1 MSSPLPF
8 VHASELAREVP
19 EKRWLLEGLW
29 AASGVGL
36 LGGCPKVGKSWLGL
50 EMAVSVAS
58 GTPCLGAFAPS
69 GRGRALIYMAED
81 ADPVVRER
89 LESLCRYHRV
99 RLEDIELFVITVA
112 TLRIDIPDEQQRL
125 SETMARLKPTMLLLD
140 PLIRL
145 HRANENDSGE
155 VSAILAYLRGL
166 QRQYDAAVVLV
177 HHVRKSGSNGQPGQ
191 ALRGSGD
198 WHAFGDS
205 NLYLQRRDRHLLL
218 TIEHRAARSP
228 EPITLQLVE
237 DDPTHLEITD
247 TTSTT
252 SKAID
257 EAIVDILTLATH
269 PMTRGALRDRLR
281 TRNERVGEAL
291 DDLERRGLVR
301 RVPGGWALRSFPF
314 PPNGSPGTERS
325 DGAR

>member
-8 VHASELAREVP
+8 VHASELAQEVP
-19 EKRWLLEGLW
+19 EKRWLLDRLW

-69 GRGRALIYMAED
+69 KRGRALIYMAED
-81 ADPVVRER
+81 AHPVVRER
-89 LESLCRYHRV
+89 LDSLCRHRKV
-99 RLEDIELFVITVA
+99 RLENIDLFVITVD

-177 HHVRKSGSNGQPGQ
+177 HHVRKSGS
-191 ALRGSGD
+191 
-198 WHAFGDS
+198 
-205 NLYLQRRDRHLLL
+205 
-218 TIEHRAARSP
+218 
-228 EPITLQLVE
+228 
-237 DDPTHLEITD
+237 
-247 TTSTT
+247 
-252 SKAID
+252 
-257 EAIVDILTLATH
+257 
-269 PMTRGALRDRLR
+269 
-281 TRNERVGEAL
+281 
-291 DDLERRGLVR
+291 
-301 RVPGGWALRSFPF
+301 
-314 PPNGSPGTERS
+314 
-325 DGAR
+325 